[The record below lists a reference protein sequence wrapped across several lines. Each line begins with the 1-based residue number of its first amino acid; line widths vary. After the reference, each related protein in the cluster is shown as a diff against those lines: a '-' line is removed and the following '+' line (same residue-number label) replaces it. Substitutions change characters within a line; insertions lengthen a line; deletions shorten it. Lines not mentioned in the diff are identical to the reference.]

1 MAVGY
6 KPANGKCSKN
16 ITTMNRI
23 DKSFLDSVNEQDLV
37 RVRLV
42 LGNMVIYNPCSGSLR
57 DMLQLAMDS
66 FPSLF
71 ETHDNKPFEKDV
83 ANWTVDLLYSV
94 HIDLDTNFSKERW
107 DYIMELCKYVSK
119 ERIEALEMEELQ
131 NEAEDKLRM
140 EMEQSKAR
148 MKQVYT
154 GVTLGGAVMVVAGLC
169 FSKASLTVLG
179 AAGVLI
185 GGVLLYNKSRS

>member
-1 MAVGY
+1 
-6 KPANGKCSKN
+6 
-16 ITTMNRI
+16 MNRI

-71 ETHDNKPFEKDV
+71 ETHDNKPLDRDV

-94 HIDLDTNFSKERW
+94 HIDLDNNFSKERW
-107 DYIMELCKYVSK
+107 DYILELCKYVSK

-140 EMEQSKAR
+140 EKEQSKAR

-154 GVTLGGAVMVVAGLC
+154 GVTLGSAVMVVAGLC

-185 GGVLLYNKSRS
+185 GGVLLYSKSRN